1 MGSPGPARC
10 PETELSLTE
19 QETLVLEDNSL
30 AQLVYGQNDSN
41 LRALEEEIDVEVQA
55 RGNRVRFKGPELETK
70 LAKRVLLDLY
80 EMARAGIE
88 IKEEIVVQALRL
100 GLDDASVGV
109 KSLFDGT
116 AIRVGRRR
124 RIIPRTPNQRRYI
137 EMIRA
142 SDLTF
147 GIGPAG
153 TGKTY
158 LAMAMAV
165 HALHQRE
172 VGRIVLTRP
181 AVEAGEKLG
190 FLPGTLFDKVDP
202 YLRPLYD
209 ALHDMM
215 DPDEVGRRME
225 QRVIEVAPLAFMRGR
240 TLNDSFVILDEAQNT
255 TSEQMQMFLTRLG
268 FDSMAVVNGD
278 VTQVDL
284 PRGTRSGLIEAQ
296 GLLREVEGIEF
307 VRFTERDVVRHPLV
321 QQIVL
326 AYERRDQSR
335 EL

>member
-1 MGSPGPARC
+1 MS
-10 PETELSLTE
+10 E
-19 QETLVLEDNSL
+19 QQQLILEDNGL
-30 AQLVYGQNDSN
+30 AQLVYGQSDTN
-41 LRALEEEIDVEVQA
+41 LRALEDEIGVEVHA
-55 RGNRVRFKGPELETK
+55 RGNRVRIKGPELEAK

-88 IKEEIVVQALRL
+88 IKEENVVQALRL

-116 AIRVGRRR
+116 AVRVGRRR

-142 SDLTF
+142 SDMTF

-172 VGRIVLTRP
+172 IGRIVLTRP
-181 AVEAGEKLG
+181 AIEAGEKLG

-215 DPDEVGRRME
+215 DPDEIARRME
-225 QRVIEVAPLAFMRGR
+225 RGVIEVAPLAFMRGR
-240 TLNDSFVILDEAQNT
+240 TLNDAFVILDEAQNT
-255 TSEQMQMFLTRLG
+255 TSEQMRMFLTRLG

-278 VTQVDL
+278 VTQIDL
-284 PRGTRSGLIEAQ
+284 PRGTRSGLIEARQ
-296 GLLREVEGIEF
+296 VLREIEGIEF
-307 VRFTERDVVRHPLV
+307 VDFTDRDVVRHPLV
-321 QQIVL
+321 QEIVL
-326 AYERRDQSR
+326 AYERRVEPR
-335 EL
+335 EV

>member
-1 MGSPGPARC
+1 MS
-10 PETELSLTE
+10 E
-19 QETLVLEDNSL
+19 QQQLILEDNGL
-30 AQLVYGQNDSN
+30 AQLVYGQSDTN
-41 LRALEEEIDVEVQA
+41 LRALEEEIGVEVHA
-55 RGNRVRFKGPELETK
+55 RGNRVRIKGPELEAK

-80 EMARAGIE
+80 EMARAGIV
-88 IKEEIVVQALRL
+88 IKEGNVVLAVRL
-100 GLDDASVGV
+100 GLEDASVGV

-116 AIRVGRRR
+116 AVRVGRRR

-181 AVEAGEKLG
+181 AIEAGEKLG

-215 DPDEVGRRME
+215 DPDEIARRME
-225 QRVIEVAPLAFMRGR
+225 RRVIEVAPLAFMRGR
-240 TLNDSFVILDEAQNT
+240 TLNDAFVILDEAQNT
-255 TSEQMQMFLTRLG
+255 TSEQMRMFLTRLG

-278 VTQVDL
+278 VTQIDL
-284 PRGTRSGLIEAQ
+284 PRGTRSGLIEARQ
-296 GLLREVEGIEF
+296 VLREIEGIKF
-307 VRFTERDVVRHPLV
+307 VDFTDRDVVRHPLV
-321 QQIVL
+321 QEIVL
-326 AYERRDQSR
+326 AYERRVEPR

>member
-1 MGSPGPARC
+1 MS
-10 PETELSLTE
+10 E
-19 QETLVLEDNSL
+19 QQQLILEDNGL
-30 AQLVYGQNDSN
+30 AQLVYGQSDTN
-41 LRALEEEIDVEVQA
+41 LRALEEEIGVEVHA
-55 RGNRVRFKGPELETK
+55 RGNRVRIKGPELEAK

-88 IKEEIVVQALRL
+88 IKEENVVQALRL
-100 GLDDASVGV
+100 GLEDASVGV

-116 AIRVGRRR
+116 AVRVGRRR

-181 AVEAGEKLG
+181 AIEAGEKLG

-215 DPDEVGRRME
+215 DPDEIARRME
-225 QRVIEVAPLAFMRGR
+225 RRVIEVAPLAFMRGR
-240 TLNDSFVILDEAQNT
+240 TLNDAFVILDEAQNT
-255 TSEQMQMFLTRLG
+255 TSEQMRMFLTRLG

-278 VTQVDL
+278 VTQIDL
-284 PRGTRSGLIEAQ
+284 PRGTRSGLIEARQ
-296 GLLREVEGIEF
+296 VLREIEGIKF
-307 VRFTERDVVRHPLV
+307 VDFTDRDVVRHPLV
-321 QQIVL
+321 QEIVL
-326 AYERRDQSR
+326 AYERRVEPR